1 MTSAL
6 VVDAALVLLVL
17 GLALWVT
24 AARATYGAVVGFV
37 AYGLVLTL
45 VWVRLAAVDVAMTEA
60 ALGSGLTG
68 LLLLGA
74 AARLAPYEAAEG
86 RRKPGPGL
94 RLLVGLLCAA
104 VATGLAAVV
113 LLLPDPAPTLAVTV
127 AEHLPATGVKNPV
140 TGVLLAYRAIDT
152 LLETV
157 VLVPALIGVWSLTTD
172 QGWGGRPGSLPQLP
186 AGPALTLLA
195 QVLPPF
201 GILVGL
207 HLVWAGADDPGGKFQ
222 GATVLAAMWV
232 LVMVA
237 GLRVPPA
244 VSNQVLRL
252 LLVAGALCFIA
263 IGVVGI
269 WSAGAFLAY
278 PEGYA
283 KPLILVIEA
292 ALTPSVA
299 LVLGLLLAGA
309 PTAPHP
315 PEEKILPR
323 MNANERQ

>member
-1 MTSAL
+1 MTRGRAMTSAL
-6 VVDAALVLLVL
+6 AVDLGLVLFVL
-17 GLALWVT
+17 GLATWITVT
-24 AARATYGAVVGFV
+24 RATYSAAVGFV
-37 AYGLVLTL
+37 AYGLVLTI

-74 AARLAPYEAAEG
+74 AARLAPFEAAAE
-86 RRKPGPGL
+86 RQRPGAGL

-104 VATGLAAVV
+104 VAAGLAVVV
-113 LLLPDPAPTLAVTV
+113 LLLPEPAPTLAP
-127 AEHLPATGVKNPV
+127 AAALYLPLTGVKNPV

-152 LLETV
+152 LLESV
-157 VLVPALIGVWSLTTD
+157 VLLPALIGVWSLTTD
-172 QGWGGRPGSLPQLP
+172 QGWGGRPGSLPRLRP
-186 AGPALTLLA
+186 GPAATLLA

-201 GILVGL
+201 GILVGV

-237 GLRVPPA
+237 GLRRPPLIG
-244 VSNQVLRL
+244 NRTLRL

-263 IGVVGI
+263 VGVAGI
-269 WSAGAFLAY
+269 WLADAFLAY
-278 PEGYA
+278 PPGYA
-283 KPLILVIEA
+283 KPLILLIEA

-309 PTAPHP
+309 PSAAPLSRP
-315 PEEKILPR
+315 GDSP
-323 MNANERQ
+323 

>member
-1 MTSAL
+1 MPPWSCWCS
-6 VVDAALVLLVL
+6 

-37 AYGLVLTL
+37 AYGLLLTI

-74 AARLAPYEAAEG
+74 AARLAPYEAAEA

-104 VATGLAAVV
+104 VAAGLAAVV
-113 LLLPDPAPTLAVTV
+113 LLLPDPGPTLAAAV

-172 QGWGGRPGSLPQLP
+172 QGWGGRPGSLPHLP
-186 AGPALTLLA
+186 SGPALTLLA

-201 GILVGL
+201 GIVVGI

-237 GLRVPPA
+237 GLRAPPA

-252 LLVAGALCFIA
+252 LLVAGALCFIV
-263 IGVVGI
+263 IGVAGI

-309 PTAPHP
+309 PAAERPF
-315 PEEKILPR
+315 LGSGPR
-323 MNANERQ
+323 S